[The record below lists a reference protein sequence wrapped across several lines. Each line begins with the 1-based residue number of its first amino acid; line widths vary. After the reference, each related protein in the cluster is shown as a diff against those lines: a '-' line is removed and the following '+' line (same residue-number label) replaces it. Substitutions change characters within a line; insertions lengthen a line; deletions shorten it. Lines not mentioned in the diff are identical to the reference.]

1 MQTEIREKHMIEI
14 EKMSESA
21 IPEIAPLVAQFRVT
35 LKEFKGITASPNE
48 AEGAFELKE
57 YLDAGFPV
65 FTARKEGVYCGYMV
79 CRVDEPCVWVESIYV
94 LPEFRRQGVATA
106 LFRKAE
112 ELAASYGEDTLYN
125 YVHPNNKG
133 IIEFLKSRGYTVL
146 NLIEIRKP
154 YTGEKLTRKIQVD
167 ENQFDY

>member
-1 MQTEIREKHMIEI
+1 MIEI
-14 EKMSESA
+14 EKMTETA

-35 LKEFKGITASPNE
+35 LKAFMGITASPNE
-48 AEGAFELKE
+48 SEGVSELKE

-65 FTARKEGVYCGYMV
+65 FTARKEGVYCGYIV
-79 CRVDEPCVWVESIYV
+79 CRVDKPCVWVESLYV
-94 LPEFRRQGVATA
+94 LPEFRRQGIASL

-112 ELAASYGEDTLYN
+112 ELAAAYGEDTVYN
-125 YVHPNNKG
+125 YVHPNNQG

-146 NLIEIRKP
+146 NLLELRKP
-154 YTGEKLTRKIQVD
+154 YTGETLTRKIQVD

>member
-1 MQTEIREKHMIEI
+1 M
-14 EKMSESA
+14 
-21 IPEIAPLVAQFRVT
+21 
-35 LKEFKGITASPNE
+35 
-48 AEGAFELKE
+48 
-57 YLDAGFPV
+57 
-65 FTARKEGVYCGYMV
+65 
-79 CRVDEPCVWVESIYV
+79 WVESIYV
-94 LPEFRRQGVATA
+94 LPEFRRQGVAAA

-112 ELAASYGEDTLYN
+112 ELAAAYGEDTVYN
-125 YVHPNNKG
+125 FVHPNNNG

>member
-1 MQTEIREKHMIEI
+1 MTQIERMTEA
-14 EKMSESA
+14 A
-21 IPEIAPLVAQFRVT
+21 IPEIAPLVALFRVT
-35 LKEFKGITASPNE
+35 LKAFKGITASPNDN
-48 AEGAFELKE
+48 EGISELKE

-94 LPEFRRQGVATA
+94 LPEFRRQGVAAA

-112 ELAASYGEDTLYN
+112 ELAASYGEDTVYN
-125 YVHPNNKG
+125 YVHPNNDG
-133 IIEFLKSRGYTVL
+133 IIGFLKSRGYTVL

>member
-1 MQTEIREKHMIEI
+1 MIEI

-48 AEGAFELKE
+48 AEGASELKE

>member
-1 MQTEIREKHMIEI
+1 MTKIEI
-14 EKMSESA
+14 MTEAA
-21 IPEIAPLVAQFRVT
+21 IPEIAPLVALFRVT
-35 LKEFKGITASPNE
+35 LKAFKGITAFPNDN
-48 AEGAFELKE
+48 EGASELRE

-65 FTARKEGVYCGYMV
+65 FTARKDGVYCGYMV

-94 LPEFRRQGVATA
+94 LPEFRRQGVAAA

-112 ELAASYGEDTLYN
+112 ELAASYGEDTVYN
-125 YVHPNNKG
+125 FVHPNNDG

-146 NLIEIRKP
+146 NLIELRKP
-154 YTGEKLTRKIQVD
+154 YAGETLTRKIQVD

>member
-1 MQTEIREKHMIEI
+1 MIEI

-21 IPEIAPLVAQFRVT
+21 IPEIAPLVALFRVT
-35 LKEFKGITASPNE
+35 LKAFKGITASPNDN
-48 AEGAFELKE
+48 EGASELKE

>member
-1 MQTEIREKHMIEI
+1 MIEI

-35 LKEFKGITASPNE
+35 LKEFKGITAFPNE
-48 AEGAFELKE
+48 AEGASELKE

-154 YTGEKLTRKIQVD
+154 YTGEKLTRMIQVD